1 MEIKV
6 IVAAHKE
13 YPMPQDPMYLP
24 LQVGAAGK
32 ESIGW
37 QRDDAGEQISEKN
50 PTYCELTGLYWA
62 WKNLDC
68 THLGMVHYRR
78 HFKGSA
84 APFGV
89 LSQAEAQKLLER
101 TDCIVPARQRYYI
114 ETIYSHYQHTHYEQD
129 LRKTRQIL
137 ERDFPDYV
145 QAFDRH
151 MKERSGHM
159 FNMFIM
165 KKELADDWCRFCFAV
180 LSALEQEID
189 LSGYDEY
196 QARVFGRIS
205 EILLDVW
212 LIRNEIS
219 YAEVP
224 LVYTEKINWVK
235 KGTAFLKAKFFHKRY
250 KGSF

>member
-68 THLGMVHYRR
+68 THLGIVHYRR

-84 APFGV
+84 VPFGV
-89 LSQAEAQKLLER
+89 LSQKEAERLLQKA
-101 TDCIVPARQRYYI
+101 DCIVPVRQRYFI

-129 LRKTRQIL
+129 LIKTRRIL
-137 ERDFPDYV
+137 EKRFPEYLE
-145 QAFDRH
+145 AFDHH
-151 MKERSGHM
+151 MQERSGHM
-159 FNMFIM
+159 FNMFVM
-165 KKELADDWCRFCFAV
+165 KKELADEWCKFIFSV
-180 LSALEQEID
+180 LSDLEQETD

-212 LIRNEIS
+212 LQHRCIS
-219 YAEVP
+219 CIEADM
-224 LVYTEKINWVK
+224 VYTEKINWLK
-235 KGTAFLKAKFFHKRY
+235 KGSAFLKAKFFHKRY